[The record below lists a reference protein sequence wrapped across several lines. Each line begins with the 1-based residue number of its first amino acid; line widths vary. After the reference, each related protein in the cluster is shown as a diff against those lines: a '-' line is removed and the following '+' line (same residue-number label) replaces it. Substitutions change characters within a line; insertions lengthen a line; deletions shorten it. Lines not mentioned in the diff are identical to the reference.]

1 MSASSP
7 SPSIK
12 ALLDHGAKRLQT
24 AGIEPARREVEWIL
38 SHVTGATRLEF
49 MMRGDRPVPA
59 QEVALFE
66 SLLERRLASEPLQYL
81 TGEAGFFGHIFRVTP
96 AVLIPRPETEQLVE
110 WALER
115 IGEMNEVRVLDL
127 GTGSGCIPIS
137 IQLAR
142 PGVRCTGLDVD
153 ESALV
158 VARGNAEA
166 LGANVRWIE
175 ADMLTADLPALVS
188 DPVHLLLSNPPYIAD
203 LERDTLQ
210 PEVVDH
216 EPHLALFA
224 GEDPLLFYRRLVSV
238 APSLLREGGWI
249 GMEVHADH
257 GQEVLA
263 LLDDA
268 GWQESSIAKD
278 LAGKD
283 RLVTGRWN
291 PAEAT
296 P

>member
-1 MSASSP
+1 
-7 SPSIK
+7 
-12 ALLDHGAKRLQT
+12 
-24 AGIEPARREVEWIL
+24 
-38 SHVTGATRLEF
+38 
-49 MMRGDRPVPA
+49 MRGDRPVPA

-81 TGEAGFFGHIFRVTP
+81 TGEAGFFGQIFRVTP
-96 AVLIPRPETEQLVE
+96 AVLIPLPETEQLVE